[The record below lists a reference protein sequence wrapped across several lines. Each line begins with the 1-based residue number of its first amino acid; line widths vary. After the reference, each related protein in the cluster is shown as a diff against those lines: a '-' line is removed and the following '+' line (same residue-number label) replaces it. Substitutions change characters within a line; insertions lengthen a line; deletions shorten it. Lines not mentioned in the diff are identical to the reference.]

1 MYNSAA
7 MCIQMCLN
15 NHIWSYFD
23 CLYWL
28 SWRYL
33 HFNMKT
39 IRIKDNIFN
48 ISYIALLYS
57 LVVFLTYLLQP
68 GFTSAPRLQ
77 TAEVEGIGAW
87 QRPNPE
93 VHGKV
98 SAVWRFPRSPGLTT
112 WSLSLCPFHL
122 FWSCLIFSDPLWSVL
137 FFFLIFLTLFLILS
151 ILFDWSSLS
160 LLAWRSLLKGVA
172 CKNVC
177 QHA

>member
-1 MYNSAA
+1 MPKNPRHFVPCREAASTWQTETFLSMYIMYNSAA

-137 FFFLIFLTLFLILS
+137 FFFLIF
-151 ILFDWSSLS
+151 
-160 LLAWRSLLKGVA
+160 
-172 CKNVC
+172 
-177 QHA
+177 